1 MILDPLREYKERKF
15 VNTWT
20 ESEKEIFKEKFLL
33 SFAGVCG
40 VPGVCGVLGVVGV
53 LRGDELRLLADLESA
68 SIAWRTIQIGYR
80 KIILAVSL
88 V

>member
-1 MILDPLREYKERKF
+1 MLKSF
-15 VNTWT
+15 
-20 ESEKEIFKEKFLL
+20 FKEKFLL

-40 VPGVCGVLGVVGV
+40 VPGLCGVLGVVGV

-80 KIILAVSL
+80 KINHNVKIYKYIGWQL
-88 V
+88 